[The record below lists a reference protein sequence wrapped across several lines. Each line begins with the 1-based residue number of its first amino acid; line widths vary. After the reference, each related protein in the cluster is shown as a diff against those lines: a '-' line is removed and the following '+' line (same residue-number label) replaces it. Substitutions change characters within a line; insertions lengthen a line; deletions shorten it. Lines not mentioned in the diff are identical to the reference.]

1 MKDSVGRKLLHWR
14 LKTVLPHVRGK
25 LLDIGCGTN
34 ELVGSY
40 SGEGVG
46 VDVYPWDNV
55 DLVVENTADLPFEA
69 ASFDTVAIIAALN
82 HIPNR
87 QDVLREAY
95 RVLRPNGQL
104 LVTMIPPTISRVWH
118 TLRKP
123 WDADQS
129 ERGMI
134 EGEVY
139 GITPARMRELLN
151 AAGFRVTREIRFMI
165 GLNRLTIAE
174 PAAGPTATPAAYT
187 ASASR

>member
-1 MKDSVGRKLLHWR
+1 MKDSVGRKLLQWR

-40 SGEGVG
+40 EGEGVG
-46 VDVYPWDNV
+46 VDVYPWENV
-55 DLVVENTADLPFEA
+55 DLVVENTAELPFKD

-87 QDVLREAY
+87 DDVLREAH
-95 RVLRPNGQL
+95 RVLRPNGRL
-104 LVTMIPPTISRVWH
+104 LVTMIPPTISRIWH

-139 GITPARMRELLN
+139 GITPARMRELLKV
-151 AAGFRVTREIRFMI
+151 AGFRVSHEVRFML
-165 GLNRLTIAE
+165 GLNRLTVAE
-174 PAAGPTATPAAYT
+174 PIAIASTTPTASI
-187 ASASR
+187 ASASH